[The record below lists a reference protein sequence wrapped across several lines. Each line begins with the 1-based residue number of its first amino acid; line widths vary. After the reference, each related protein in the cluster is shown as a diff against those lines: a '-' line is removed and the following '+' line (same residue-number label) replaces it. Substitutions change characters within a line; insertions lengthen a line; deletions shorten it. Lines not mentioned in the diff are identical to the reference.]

1 MNTANLHPNSPVRHT
16 ARHQVASRF
25 SDPLDCLTA
34 HLVLECSE
42 ALAGIKPAS
51 LVSLVNRQR
60 SCGRNLY
67 HLWQQHSHELSAA
80 LPMLRFRVLQ
90 SSERALLLFC
100 YHPEQLAAHLSHPG
114 IRALLVKAGY
124 DGAGD
129 SSDLLEELNRRIA
142 GHGSFPHE
150 IGLFIGYPAK
160 DVAAFMGLVK
170 LPFTCQGP
178 WKIFG
183 NPEKSLCL
191 AGSFRRTRRMV
202 GTLLE
207 QCATP
212 CECIDRL
219 NCLKNRFSGPTN
231 DKKFHCHNQEVHV

>member
-1 MNTANLHPNSPVRHT
+1 MSTLNVHPGTTTPQVS
-16 ARHQVASRF
+16 RHQVTSRF
-25 SDPLDCLTA
+25 PNPLDCLTA

-42 ALAGIKPAS
+42 TLAGLKPAS

-67 HLWQQHSHELSAA
+67 QLWQLHGSQVSSAV
-80 LPMLRFRVLQ
+80 PMLRFRVLQ
-90 SSERALLLFC
+90 KSERALLLFC
-100 YHPEQLAAHLSHPG
+100 YHPEQLITHLSHPG
-114 IRALLVKAGY
+114 IRTLLGKAGY
-124 DGAGD
+124 DSTGNGEE
-129 SSDLLEELNRRIA
+129 LLEELSGRIEDRA
-142 GHGSFPHE
+142 SFPHE

-191 AGSFRRTRRMV
+191 AGSFRRIRGMV
-202 GTLLE
+202 GALLE
-207 QCATP
+207 QCDTP
-212 CECIDRL
+212 RECLDLVHENRRRFSASCIDM
-219 NCLKNRFSGPTN
+219 N
-231 DKKFHCHNQEVHV
+231 FHCHNQEVRV